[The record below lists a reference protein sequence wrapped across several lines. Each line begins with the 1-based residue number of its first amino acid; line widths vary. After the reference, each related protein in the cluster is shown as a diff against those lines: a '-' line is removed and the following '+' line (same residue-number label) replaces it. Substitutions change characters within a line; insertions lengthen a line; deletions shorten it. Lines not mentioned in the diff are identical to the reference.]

1 LKQIF
6 ELRCQISHENENRI
20 HESASLISGAT
31 ITKSA
36 IESAKELLLAQDLQ
50 KG

>member
-1 LKQIF
+1 MLV
-6 ELRCQISHENENRI
+6 NDENRI
-20 HESASLISGAT
+20 HEIASLISGAT